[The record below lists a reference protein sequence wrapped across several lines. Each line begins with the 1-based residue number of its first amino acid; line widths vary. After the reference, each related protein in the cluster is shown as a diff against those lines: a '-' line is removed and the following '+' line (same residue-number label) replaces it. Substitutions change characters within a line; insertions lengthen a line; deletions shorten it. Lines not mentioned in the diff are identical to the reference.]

1 MKQLKSH
8 LPTLGQ
14 SPGALACPAC
24 ERCTGPTRFVGL
36 ESIPDSDQA
45 DLCTYECCRCEH
57 MQASVVAR
65 SNARFEAIV
74 LPR

>member
-1 MKQLKSH
+1 M
-8 LPTLGQ
+8 
-14 SPGALACPAC
+14 
-24 ERCTGPTRFVGL
+24 RFVGL

-65 SNARFEAIV
+65 DNLHLEAFG
-74 LPR
+74 LPQ